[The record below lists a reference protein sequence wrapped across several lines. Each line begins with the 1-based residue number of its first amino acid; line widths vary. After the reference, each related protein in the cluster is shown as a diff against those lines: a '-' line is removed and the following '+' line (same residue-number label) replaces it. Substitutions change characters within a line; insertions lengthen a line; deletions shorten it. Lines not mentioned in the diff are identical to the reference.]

1 MAMGYYIIT
10 DMYLLIKWV
19 EEDEMYDVVSSKS
32 VVPPEGCSSAL
43 DIDPGSVVRVAF
55 SGEYYR
61 AEVLEKGML
70 LYT

>member
-1 MAMGYYIIT
+1 
-10 DMYLLIKWV
+10 
-19 EEDEMYDVVSSKS
+19 MYDVVSSKS